1 MTTSDSGTGKT
12 TLITGATSGI
22 GLATAR
28 SLAEQGYRVVVLSRN
43 PLKCAAVAQELR
55 TATANESI
63 YSLPADLASLAS
75 VRSAAAEFLR
85 DHDRLDILIN
95 NAGVSPSR
103 RRLTADGFEYAFG
116 LNHLGHFLLTELLL
130 ERLTTTAPA
139 RVISVSSNI
148 YKQASLDFDNL
159 QLERGFSA
167 MRAYANSKLA
177 NLLFTAELARRL
189 AGTGVTA
196 NAMTPGMVKTN
207 IGQEEGWLYAL
218 AKRLADSFGGKSPEQ
233 GADTLVW
240 LASAPAMAGVTGK
253 YFQNRAELPL
263 ENGAGDPEL
272 AARLWQ
278 TSERLVGLRKPGN

>member
-1 MTTSDSGTGKT
+1 MESTGSGKT
-12 TLITGATSGI
+12 VLITGATSGI
-22 GLATAR
+22 GQAAAR
-28 SLAEQGYRVVVLSRN
+28 AMAGQGYRVVVLSRN
-43 PLKCAAVAQELR
+43 PLKCAATAQELR
-55 TATANESI
+55 TATANESV
-63 YSLPADLASLAS
+63 YSLPADLASLES
-75 VRSAAAEFLR
+75 VRAAAAEFLR
-85 DHDRLDILIN
+85 EHDRLDVLVN

-103 RRLTADGFEYAFG
+103 RRPTADGFEHAFG
-116 LNHLGHFLLTELLL
+116 LNHLGHFLLTNLLL
-130 ERLTTTAPA
+130 ERLKASAPA

-148 YKQASLDFDNL
+148 YKQAKLEFDNL

-177 NLLFTAELARRL
+177 NLLFTTELARRL

-218 AKRLADSFGGKSPEQ
+218 AKRLADAFGGKSPEQ

-240 LASAPAMAGVTGK
+240 LATAPELAGVTGK
-253 YFQNRAELPL
+253 YFQDRAELPM

-278 TSERLVGLRKPGN
+278 ASERLVGLQKPGN